1 MRKFTLLLWGVIFY
15 IIPQQAN
22 AQETGL
28 FGPLFSQMD
37 SLERDEFLSNLDSL
51 LSGNFTD
58 GDGNLI
64 IGSLG
69 DSLTST
75 GVIDSLNIMMGGTN
89 PIANIDSLMNQW
101 GAGRD
106 SLTNLFSSGGID
118 SLSRDTLLGQFDLT
132 SGVWN
137 TNVDSL
143 GGLFTDYRDSL
154 NLGNGISTDGL
165 PSPGIGTIFNDLNTS
180 LDTTAT
186 SGLGGFEDVIDDL
199 FSSALFTNL
208 EIAYGRKQTDVGYYG
223 QSYQTGL
230 EATQLVRVGSVPSFD
245 KLWESRWH
253 AMASWTP
260 EEFLT
265 GGGDPTSTNINKD
278 EFAPFVL
285 EFEFASMYNPG
296 FSFGSTAGA
305 RVITSLGMEFATY
318 VPAHVDPSNPGSA
331 DNVGY
336 TTGFGPQVGT
346 GFATRFG
353 KLTSYATGT
362 FALGRVNGSDEYA
375 YRSMKF
381 EAGTRFGDA
390 INVRYSVGQQDW
402 ASDSNKRV
410 NTRQQFTIGL
420 LTDSLF
426 K

>member
-15 IIPQQAN
+15 AIPQIN

-28 FGPLFSQMD
+28 FGSLFSQMD

-58 GDGNLI
+58 DDGNLI

-75 GVIDSLNIMMGGTN
+75 GVVDSLNIMMGDTN
-89 PIANIDSLMNQW
+89 QIANLDSLMNQW
-101 GAGRD
+101 SEGHD
-106 SLTNLFSSGGID
+106 SLTTLFASDGLD
-118 SLSRDTLLGQFDLT
+118 SLSRDTLLGQFDFT
-132 SGVWN
+132 NGVWN

-143 GGLFTDYRDSL
+143 GGIFTDYQDSL

-165 PSPGIGTIFNDLNTS
+165 PSPGIGNIFNDLNGS
-180 LDTTAT
+180 LDSTAT
-186 SGLGGFEDVIDDL
+186 TGLGGFEDVINDL

-208 EIAYGRKQTDVGYYG
+208 EIAYGRKEANVEYYG
-223 QSYQTGL
+223 QTYQTGL

-265 GGGDPTSTNINKD
+265 GGGDPTLTNINKD
-278 EFAPFVL
+278 GFAPFVL

-318 VPAHVDPSNPGSA
+318 APAHIDASKPHSL

-336 TTGFGPQVGT
+336 TTGFGPQIGT

-362 FALGRVNGSDEYA
+362 FALGRVNGADAYA

-402 ASDSNKRV
+402 ALDANKRV